1 MKLSLLVCV
10 LTIIATS
17 YLPAQHIQT
26 VLSVV
31 DVADIGSHLYFGLDT
46 SATDLRDSSMGES
59 EKPGHP
65 PGGMHALFIL
75 PSGEMCYR
83 DFRKLFAVP
92 TLTREFRVE
101 VQPFAARD
109 KAPINFKWDYPLEKG
124 IDSIIIYDRK
134 TEGKKVRFSLDTRRK
149 FVVYD
154 DISDS
159 FIIQAYY
166 SFGPTDVREDLV
178 KNDAPF
184 PNPADNYLFIQGV
197 AKGDVL
203 EISTMNGQTYSLQ
216 TTDDNTAYVSE
227 LPAGIYSVA
236 VIGTNGKRLAGMF
249 VKR

>member
-1 MKLSLLVCV
+1 
-10 LTIIATS
+10 
-17 YLPAQHIQT
+17 
-26 VLSVV
+26 
-31 DVADIGSHLYFGLDT
+31 
-46 SATDLRDSSMGES
+46 
-59 EKPGHP
+59 
-65 PGGMHALFIL
+65 
-75 PSGEMCYR
+75 
-83 DFRKLFAVP
+83 
-92 TLTREFRVE
+92 
-101 VQPFAARD
+101 
-109 KAPINFKWDYPLEKG
+109 
-124 IDSIIIYDRK
+124 
-134 TEGKKVRFSLDTRRK
+134 LDTRRK